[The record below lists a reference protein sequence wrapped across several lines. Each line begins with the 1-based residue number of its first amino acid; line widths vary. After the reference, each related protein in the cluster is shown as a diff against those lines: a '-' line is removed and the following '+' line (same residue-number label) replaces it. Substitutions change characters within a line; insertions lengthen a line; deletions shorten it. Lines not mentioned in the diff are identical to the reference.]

1 MKKFLSLALAL
12 VMTIGAFAQSQIA
25 AHRLDVAKETKKEF
39 KLNSRNLDPS
49 NLKKL
54 VPNETKAMSID
65 IDIVTIGA
73 LSVEA
78 TFTPNDEVAAYYY
91 FVTEASE
98 DNIINQYL
106 AIYEMFGMT
115 ATEAEIVM
123 MLAENIDAPAT
134 GVQTV
139 TLNGDYMTPGVENV
153 IYVVGVAADE
163 SVALFQETF
172 TAESLGGSGDAM
184 VTIDIPADS
193 VTAFSFY
200 ASLTPNDQTAYY
212 KYMLWDQSM
221 LTEAQWNNDSILAYL
236 STQSNVYAPISGT
249 IDGLEPNMTLAFYA
263 IAYNADGVASDLI
276 SQTVT
281 TSSLGGEGVA
291 EVTVTVSDVTAF
303 GAYISFVPND
313 QTAYYYYMIGSDAEL
328 AAENI
333 TFDGD
338 VQTYLETEDDK
349 VYTTLE
355 GSLDGLSMGT
365 TYKVYALAYNANDEI
380 ASIAPAATFTTLTAG
395 GTGLAEVAVD
405 IEVVD
410 GVATYETT
418 MNDQTA
424 YFYFAVYYGIEDYTD
439 EQVLQ
444 ILESNPDMIK
454 FEDQS
459 NYIDFATAEADL
471 YGIFIVP
478 LNANEEVGTT
488 VAIRFTADGV
498 LGLQDVNIPTLNV
511 YPNPAKTQ
519 VTVTSSSSIDRI
531 EVTNILGQK
540 VYENATVGANQT
552 TINVADLQNG
562 AYFVRVYSENCV
574 ITRKLIVK

>member
-1 MKKFLSLALAL
+1 MKKFLGFALAL
-12 VMTIGAFAQSQIA
+12 VMTIGAFAQSQIS

-65 IDIVTIGA
+65 IDIVTIEA
-73 LSVEA
+73 LSVEV

-91 FVTEASE
+91 LVADPSIVAE
-98 DNIINQYL
+98 YL
-106 AIYEMFGMT
+106 ALFEMFGMT
-115 ATEAEIVM
+115 ATEAEVVM
-123 MLAENIDAPAT
+123 MLAENADAPAT
-134 GVQTV
+134 GVQTI
-139 TLNGDYMTPGVENV
+139 TLNGDFMTPGAENV
-153 IYVVGVAADE
+153 VYAVGVAADE

-200 ASLTPNDQTAYY
+200 ASITPNDQTAYY
-212 KYMLWDQSM
+212 KYIIMDQSM
-221 LTEAQWNNDSILAYL
+221 LTEAQWNNDSIMAYL
-236 STQSNVYAPISGT
+236 STQSNVYTPLSGT

-263 IAYNADGVASDLI
+263 IAYNADGVASDLV
-276 SQTVT
+276 SQSVT
-281 TSSLGGEGVA
+281 TSSLGGEGTAAVA
-291 EVTVTVSDVTAF
+291 VTVSDVTAF
-303 GAYISFVPND
+303 SAYISFVPND
-313 QTAYYYYMIGSDAEL
+313 QTAYYYYMIASDEEL

-333 TFDGD
+333 TSDAD
-338 VQTYLETEDDK
+338 IQTYLEAEDDK

-355 GSLDGLSMGT
+355 GSLDGLAMGT

-444 ILESNPDMIK
+444 LLESNPDMIR

-471 YGIFIVP
+471 FGIFIVP

-488 VAIRFTADGV
+488 VAIRFTAEGV

-552 TINVADLQNG
+552 TVNVADLQNG

>member
-1 MKKFLSLALAL
+1 MKKFLGFALAL
-12 VMTIGAFAQSQIA
+12 VMTIGAFAQSQIS

-54 VPNETKAMSID
+54 VPNRTKAMSID
-65 IDIVTIGA
+65 IDIVTIEA
-73 LSVEA
+73 LSVEV

-91 FVTEASE
+91 LVADPSVVAE
-98 DNIINQYL
+98 YL
-106 AIYEMFGMT
+106 ALFEMLGMT
-115 ATEAEIVM
+115 ATEAEVVM
-123 MLAENIDAPAT
+123 MLAENADAPAT
-134 GVQTV
+134 GVQTL
-139 TLNGDYMTPGVENV
+139 TLSGDYMIPGAENV
-153 IYVVGVAADE
+153 VYAVGVAADE

-200 ASLTPNDQTAYY
+200 ASITPNEQTAYY
-212 KYMLWDQSM
+212 KYIIMDQSM
-221 LTEAQWNNDSILAYL
+221 LTEAQWNNDSIMAYL
-236 STQSNVYAPISGT
+236 STQSNVYTPLSGT

-263 IAYNADGVASDLI
+263 IAYNADGVASDLV
-276 SQTVT
+276 SQSVT
-281 TSSLGGEGVA
+281 TSSLGGEGTAAVA
-291 EVTVTVSDVTAF
+291 VTVSDVTAF
-303 GAYISFVPND
+303 SAYISFVPND
-313 QTAYYYYMIGSDAEL
+313 QTAYYYYMIASDEEL

-333 TFDGD
+333 TSDAD
-338 VQTYLETEDDK
+338 MQTYLEAEDYK
-349 VYTTLE
+349 VYTALE
-355 GSLDGLSMGT
+355 GSLDGLEMGT

-444 ILESNPDMIK
+444 LLESNPDMIK

-459 NYIDFATAEADL
+459 NYIDFATAESDL

-488 VAIRFTADGV
+488 VAIRFTAEGV

-519 VTVTSSSSIDRI
+519 VTVTASSSIDRI

>member
-1 MKKFLSLALAL
+1 MKKFLSFALAL
-12 VMTIGAFAQSQIA
+12 VMTIGAFAQSQIS

-49 NLKKL
+49 KIQKL

-65 IDIVTIGA
+65 IDIVTIEA
-73 LSVEA
+73 LSVEV

-91 FVTEASE
+91 LVTDPSIVAE
-98 DNIINQYL
+98 YL
-106 AIYEMFGMT
+106 ALFEMFGMT
-115 ATEAEIVM
+115 ATEAEVVM
-123 MLAENIDAPAT
+123 MLAENADAPAT

-139 TLNGDYMTPGVENV
+139 TLSGDYMIPGAENV
-153 IYVVGVAADE
+153 VYAVGVAADE

-200 ASLTPNDQTAYY
+200 ASITPNDQTAYY
-212 KYMLWDQSM
+212 KYIIMDQSM
-221 LTEAQWNNDSILAYL
+221 LTEAQWNNDSIMAYL
-236 STQSNVYAPISGT
+236 STQSNVYTPISGT
-249 IDGLEPNMTLAFYA
+249 IDELEPNMTLAFYA
-263 IAYNADGVASDLI
+263 IAYNADGVASDLV
-276 SQTVT
+276 SQSVT
-281 TSSLGGEGVA
+281 TSSLGGEGTAAVA
-291 EVTVTVSDVTAF
+291 VTVSDVTAF
-303 GAYISFVPND
+303 SAYISFVPND
-313 QTAYYYYMIGSDAEL
+313 QTAYYYYMIASDEEL

-333 TFDGD
+333 TSDAD
-338 VQTYLETEDDK
+338 MQTYLEAEDYK

-355 GSLDGLSMGT
+355 GSLDGLAMGT

-444 ILESNPDMIK
+444 LLESNPDMIK

-471 YGIFIVP
+471 FGIFIVP

-488 VAIRFTADGV
+488 VAIRFTAEGV

-552 TINVADLQNG
+552 TVNVADLQNG

>member
-49 NLKKL
+49 KIQKL

-65 IDIVTIGA
+65 IDIVTIEA
-73 LSVEA
+73 LSVEV

-91 FVTEASE
+91 LVTDPSIVAE
-98 DNIINQYL
+98 YL
-106 AIYEMFGMT
+106 ALFEMFGMT
-115 ATEAEIVM
+115 ATEAEVVM
-123 MLAENIDAPAT
+123 MLAENADAPAT

-139 TLNGDYMTPGVENV
+139 TLNGDYMTPGAENV
-153 IYVVGVAADE
+153 VYAVGVAADE

-200 ASLTPNDQTAYY
+200 ASITPNDQTAYY
-212 KYMLWDQSM
+212 KYIIMDQSM
-221 LTEAQWNNDSILAYL
+221 LTEAQWNNDSIMAYL
-236 STQSNVYAPISGT
+236 STQSNVYTPISGT
-249 IDGLEPNMTLAFYA
+249 IDELEPNMTLAFYA
-263 IAYNADGVASDLI
+263 IAYNADGVASDLV
-276 SQTVT
+276 SQSVT
-281 TSSLGGEGVA
+281 TSSLGGEGTAAVA
-291 EVTVTVSDVTAF
+291 VTVSDVTAF
-303 GAYISFVPND
+303 SAYISFVPND
-313 QTAYYYYMIGSDAEL
+313 QTAYYYYMIASDEEL

-333 TFDGD
+333 TSDAD
-338 VQTYLETEDDK
+338 MQTYLEAEDYK

-355 GSLDGLSMGT
+355 GSLDGLAMGT

-444 ILESNPDMIK
+444 LLESNPDMIK

-471 YGIFIVP
+471 FGIFIVP

-488 VAIRFTADGV
+488 VAIRFTAEGV

-519 VTVTSSSSIDRI
+519 VTVTLSSSIDRI

>member
-1 MKKFLSLALAL
+1 MKKFLSFALAL

-49 NLKKL
+49 KIQKL

-65 IDIVTIGA
+65 IDIVTIEA
-73 LSVEA
+73 LSVEV

-91 FVTEASE
+91 LVADPSIVAE
-98 DNIINQYL
+98 YL
-106 AIYEMFGMT
+106 ALFEMFGMT
-115 ATEAEIVM
+115 ATEAEVVM
-123 MLAENIDAPAT
+123 MLAENADAPAT
-134 GVQTV
+134 GVQTI
-139 TLNGDYMTPGVENV
+139 TLNGDFMTPGAENV
-153 IYVVGVAADE
+153 VYAVGVAADE

-200 ASLTPNDQTAYY
+200 ASITPNDQTAYY
-212 KYMLWDQSM
+212 KYIIMDQSM
-221 LTEAQWNNDSILAYL
+221 LTEAQWNNDSIMAYL
-236 STQSNVYAPISGT
+236 STQSNVYTPISGT
-249 IDGLEPNMTLAFYA
+249 IDELEPNMTLAFYA
-263 IAYNADGVASDLI
+263 IAYNADGVASDLV
-276 SQTVT
+276 SQSVT
-281 TSSLGGEGVA
+281 TSSLGGEGTAAVA
-291 EVTVTVSDVTAF
+291 VTVSDVTAF
-303 GAYISFVPND
+303 SAYISFVPND
-313 QTAYYYYMIGSDAEL
+313 QTAYYYYMIASDEEL

-333 TFDGD
+333 TSDAD
-338 VQTYLETEDDK
+338 MQTYLEAEDYK
-349 VYTTLE
+349 VYTALE
-355 GSLDGLSMGT
+355 GSLDGLEMGT
-365 TYKVYALAYNANDEI
+365 TYKVYALAYNANEEI

-444 ILESNPDMIK
+444 LLESNPDMIR

-471 YGIFIVP
+471 FGIFIVP

-488 VAIRFTADGV
+488 VAIRFTAEGV

>member
-1 MKKFLSLALAL
+1 MKKFLGFALAL
-12 VMTIGAFAQSQIA
+12 VMTIGAFAQSQIS

-49 NLKKL
+49 KIQKL

-65 IDIVTIGA
+65 IDIVTIEA
-73 LSVEA
+73 LSVEV

-91 FVTEASE
+91 LVTDPSIVAE
-98 DNIINQYL
+98 YL
-106 AIYEMFGMT
+106 ALFEMFGMT
-115 ATEAEIVM
+115 ATEAEVVM
-123 MLAENIDAPAT
+123 MLAENADAPAT

-139 TLNGDYMTPGVENV
+139 TLNGDYMTPGAENV
-153 IYVVGVAADE
+153 VYAVGVAADE

-200 ASLTPNDQTAYY
+200 ASITPNDQTAYY
-212 KYMLWDQSM
+212 KYIVLDQSM
-221 LTEAQWNNDSILAYL
+221 LTEAQWNNDSIMAYL
-236 STQSNVYAPISGT
+236 STQSNVYTPISGT

-276 SQTVT
+276 SQSVT
-281 TSSLGGEGVA
+281 TSSLGGEGTAAVA
-291 EVTVTVSDVTAF
+291 VTVSDVTAF
-303 GAYISFVPND
+303 SAYISFVPND
-313 QTAYYYYMIGSDAEL
+313 QTAYYYYMIASDEEL

-333 TFDGD
+333 TSDAD
-338 VQTYLETEDDK
+338 MQTYLEAEDYK
-349 VYTTLE
+349 VYTALE
-355 GSLDGLSMGT
+355 GSLDGLAMGT

-444 ILESNPDMIK
+444 LLESNPDMIK

-471 YGIFIVP
+471 FGIFIVP

-488 VAIRFTADGV
+488 VAIRFTAEGV

>member
-12 VMTIGAFAQSQIA
+12 VMTIGAFAQSQIS

-39 KLNSRNLDPS
+39 KLNSCNLDPS

-65 IDIVTIGA
+65 IDIVTIEA
-73 LSVEA
+73 LSVEV

-91 FVTEASE
+91 LVADPSIVAE
-98 DNIINQYL
+98 YL
-106 AIYEMFGMT
+106 ALFEMFGMT
-115 ATEAEIVM
+115 ATEAEVVM
-123 MLAENIDAPAT
+123 MLAENADAPAT
-134 GVQTV
+134 GVQTL
-139 TLNGDYMTPGVENV
+139 TLNGDFMTPGAENV
-153 IYVVGVAADE
+153 VYAVGVAADE

-200 ASLTPNDQTAYY
+200 ASITPNDQTAYY
-212 KYMLWDQSM
+212 KYIIMDQSM
-221 LTEAQWNNDSILAYL
+221 LTEAQWNNDSIMAYL
-236 STQSNVYAPISGT
+236 STQSNVYTPISGT
-249 IDGLEPNMTLAFYA
+249 IDELEPNMTLAFYA
-263 IAYNADGVASDLI
+263 IAYNADGVASDLV
-276 SQTVT
+276 SQSVT
-281 TSSLGGEGVA
+281 TSSLGGEGTAAVA
-291 EVTVTVSDVTAF
+291 VTVSDVTAF
-303 GAYISFVPND
+303 SAYISFVPND
-313 QTAYYYYMIGSDAEL
+313 QTAYYYYMIASDEEL

-333 TFDGD
+333 TSDAD
-338 VQTYLETEDDK
+338 MQTYLEAEDYK

-355 GSLDGLSMGT
+355 GSLDGLAMGT

-444 ILESNPDMIK
+444 LLESNPDMIR

-471 YGIFIVP
+471 FGIFIVP

-488 VAIRFTADGV
+488 VAIRFTAEGV

>member
-1 MKKFLSLALAL
+1 MKKFLSFALAL
-12 VMTIGAFAQSQIA
+12 VMTIGAFAQSQIS

-65 IDIVTIGA
+65 IDIVTIEA
-73 LSVEA
+73 LSVEV

-91 FVTEASE
+91 LVTDPSIVAE
-98 DNIINQYL
+98 YL
-106 AIYEMFGMT
+106 ALFEMFGMT
-115 ATEAEIVM
+115 ATEAEVVM
-123 MLAENIDAPAT
+123 MLAENADAPAT
-134 GVQTV
+134 GVQTI
-139 TLNGDYMTPGVENV
+139 TLNGDYMIPGAENV
-153 IYVVGVAADE
+153 VYAVGVAADE

-200 ASLTPNDQTAYY
+200 ASITPNDQTAYY
-212 KYMLWDQSM
+212 KYIVLDQSM
-221 LTEAQWNNDSILAYL
+221 LTEAQWNNDSIMAYL
-236 STQSNVYAPISGT
+236 STQSNVYTPLSGT

-263 IAYNADGVASDLI
+263 IAYNADGVASDLV
-276 SQTVT
+276 SQSVT
-281 TSSLGGEGVA
+281 TSSLGGEGTAAVA
-291 EVTVTVSDVTAF
+291 VTVSDVTAF
-303 GAYISFVPND
+303 SAYISFVPND
-313 QTAYYYYMIGSDAEL
+313 QTAYYYYMIASDEEL

-333 TFDGD
+333 TSDAD
-338 VQTYLETEDDK
+338 MQTYLEAEDYK

-355 GSLDGLSMGT
+355 GSLDGLAMGT

-444 ILESNPDMIK
+444 LLESNPDMIK

-471 YGIFIVP
+471 FGIFIVP

-488 VAIRFTADGV
+488 VAIRFTAEGV

-519 VTVTSSSSIDRI
+519 VTVTSSSSIDKI

-552 TINVADLQNG
+552 TVNVADLQNG

>member
-1 MKKFLSLALAL
+1 MKKFLSFALAL

-49 NLKKL
+49 KIQKL

-65 IDIVTIGA
+65 IDIVTIEA
-73 LSVEA
+73 LSVEV

-91 FVTEASE
+91 LVADPSIVAE
-98 DNIINQYL
+98 YL
-106 AIYEMFGMT
+106 ALFEMFGMT
-115 ATEAEIVM
+115 ATEAEVVM
-123 MLAENIDAPAT
+123 MLAENADAPAT
-134 GVQTV
+134 GVQTL
-139 TLNGDYMTPGVENV
+139 TLNGDFMTPGAENV
-153 IYVVGVAADE
+153 VYAVGVAADE

-200 ASLTPNDQTAYY
+200 ASITPNDQTAYY
-212 KYMLWDQSM
+212 KYIIMDQSM
-221 LTEAQWNNDSILAYL
+221 LTEAQWNNDSIMAYL
-236 STQSNVYAPISGT
+236 STQSNVYTPISGT

-263 IAYNADGVASDLI
+263 IAYNADGVASDLV
-276 SQTVT
+276 SQSVT
-281 TSSLGGEGVA
+281 TSSLGGEGTAAVA
-291 EVTVTVSDVTAF
+291 VTVSDVTAF
-303 GAYISFVPND
+303 SAYISFVPND
-313 QTAYYYYMIGSDAEL
+313 QTAYYYYMIASDEEL

-333 TFDGD
+333 TSDAD
-338 VQTYLETEDDK
+338 MQTYLEAEDYK

-355 GSLDGLSMGT
+355 GSLDGLAMGT

-444 ILESNPDMIK
+444 LLESNPDMIR

-471 YGIFIVP
+471 FGIFIVP

-488 VAIRFTADGV
+488 VAIRFTAEGV

>member
-200 ASLTPNDQTAYY
+200 ASITPNDQTAYY
-212 KYMLWDQSM
+212 KYIIMEQSM

-263 IAYNADGVASDLI
+263 IAYNADGVASDLV
-276 SQTVT
+276 SQSVT

-313 QTAYYYYMIGSDAEL
+313 QTAYYYYMIASDEEL

-333 TFDGD
+333 TSDAD

-488 VAIRFTADGV
+488 VAIRFTAEGV

-540 VYENATVGANQT
+540 VYEDATVGVNQT

>member
-91 FVTEASE
+91 LVADPSIVAE
-98 DNIINQYL
+98 YL
-106 AIYEMFGMT
+106 ALFEMFGMT
-115 ATEAEIVM
+115 ATEAEVVM
-123 MLAENIDAPAT
+123 MLAENADAPAT
-134 GVQTV
+134 GVQTL
-139 TLNGDYMTPGVENV
+139 TLSGDFMTPGAENV
-153 IYVVGVAADE
+153 VYAVGVAADE

-200 ASLTPNDQTAYY
+200 ASITPNDQTAYY
-212 KYMLWDQSM
+212 KYIVFEQSM

-249 IDGLEPNMTLAFYA
+249 IDGLEPNMTLVFYA

-313 QTAYYYYMIGSDAEL
+313 QTAYYYYMIASDEEL

-333 TFDGD
+333 TSDAD

-365 TYKVYALAYNANDEI
+365 TYKVYALAYNVNGEI
-380 ASIAPAATFTTLTAG
+380 NSIAPAATFTTLTAG

-439 EQVLQ
+439 EEVLQ

-488 VAIRFTADGV
+488 VAIRFTAEGV

>member
-1 MKKFLSLALAL
+1 MKKFLSFALAL

-49 NLKKL
+49 KIQKL

-65 IDIVTIGA
+65 IDIVTIEA
-73 LSVEA
+73 LSVEV

-91 FVTEASE
+91 LVTDPSIVAE
-98 DNIINQYL
+98 YL
-106 AIYEMFGMT
+106 ALFEMLGMT
-115 ATEAEIVM
+115 ATEAEVVM
-123 MLAENIDAPAT
+123 MLAENADAPAT

-139 TLNGDYMTPGVENV
+139 TLNGDFMTPGAENV
-153 IYVVGVAADE
+153 VYAVGVAADE

-212 KYMLWDQSM
+212 KYIVLDQSM
-221 LTEAQWNNDSILAYL
+221 LTEAQWNNDSIMAYL
-236 STQSNVYAPISGT
+236 STQSNVYTPISGT
-249 IDGLEPNMTLAFYA
+249 IDELEPNMTLAFYA
-263 IAYNADGVASDLI
+263 IAYNADGVASDLV
-276 SQTVT
+276 SQSVT
-281 TSSLGGEGVA
+281 TSSLGGEGTAAVA
-291 EVTVTVSDVTAF
+291 VTVSDVTAF
-303 GAYISFVPND
+303 SAYISFVPND
-313 QTAYYYYMIGSDAEL
+313 QTAYYYYMIASDEEL
-328 AAENI
+328 ASENI
-333 TFDGD
+333 TSDAD
-338 VQTYLETEDDK
+338 MQTYLEAEDYK
-349 VYTTLE
+349 VYTALE
-355 GSLDGLSMGT
+355 GSLDGLAMGT

-444 ILESNPDMIK
+444 LLESNPDMIR

-471 YGIFIVP
+471 FGIFIVP

-488 VAIRFTADGV
+488 VAIRFTAEGV

-574 ITRKLIVK
+574 MTRKLIVK

>member
-49 NLKKL
+49 KIQKL

-65 IDIVTIGA
+65 IDIVTIEA
-73 LSVEA
+73 LSVEV

-91 FVTEASE
+91 LVADPSIVAE
-98 DNIINQYL
+98 YL
-106 AIYEMFGMT
+106 ALFEMFGMT
-115 ATEAEIVM
+115 ATEAEVVM
-123 MLAENIDAPAT
+123 MLAENADAPAT
-134 GVQTV
+134 GVQTI
-139 TLNGDYMTPGVENV
+139 TLNGDFMTPGAENV
-153 IYVVGVAADE
+153 VYAVGVAADE

-200 ASLTPNDQTAYY
+200 ASITPNDQTAYY
-212 KYMLWDQSM
+212 KYIIMDQSM
-221 LTEAQWNNDSILAYL
+221 LTEAQWNNDSIMAYL
-236 STQSNVYAPISGT
+236 STQSNVYTPISGT
-249 IDGLEPNMTLAFYA
+249 IDELEPNMTLAFYA
-263 IAYNADGVASDLI
+263 IAYNADGVASDLV
-276 SQTVT
+276 SQSVT
-281 TSSLGGEGVA
+281 TSSLGGEGTAAVA
-291 EVTVTVSDVTAF
+291 VTVSDVTAF
-303 GAYISFVPND
+303 SAYISFVPND
-313 QTAYYYYMIGSDAEL
+313 QTAYYYYMIASDEEL

-333 TFDGD
+333 TSDAD
-338 VQTYLETEDDK
+338 MQTYLEAEDDK

-355 GSLDGLSMGT
+355 GSLDGLEMGT

-444 ILESNPDMIK
+444 LLESNPDMIR

-471 YGIFIVP
+471 FGIFIVP

-488 VAIRFTADGV
+488 VAIRFTAEGV

-552 TINVADLQNG
+552 TVNVADLQNG

>member
-200 ASLTPNDQTAYY
+200 ASITPNDQTAYY
-212 KYMLWDQSM
+212 KYIVFEQSM

-263 IAYNADGVASDLI
+263 IAYNADGVASDLV
-276 SQTVT
+276 SQSVT

-313 QTAYYYYMIGSDAEL
+313 QTAYYYYMIASDEEL

-333 TFDGD
+333 TSDAD

-365 TYKVYALAYNANDEI
+365 TYKVYALAYNVNGEI
-380 ASIAPAATFTTLTAG
+380 NSIAPAATFTTLTAG

-488 VAIRFTADGV
+488 VAIRFTAEGV

>member
-12 VMTIGAFAQSQIA
+12 VMTIGAFAQSQIS

-49 NLKKL
+49 KIQKL

-65 IDIVTIGA
+65 IDIVTIEA
-73 LSVEA
+73 LSVEV

-91 FVTEASE
+91 LVADPSIVAE
-98 DNIINQYL
+98 YL
-106 AIYEMFGMT
+106 ALFEMFGMT
-115 ATEAEIVM
+115 ATEAEVVM
-123 MLAENIDAPAT
+123 MLAENADAPAT
-134 GVQTV
+134 GVQTL
-139 TLNGDYMTPGVENV
+139 TLNGDFMTPGAENV
-153 IYVVGVAADE
+153 VYAVGVAADE

-200 ASLTPNDQTAYY
+200 ASITPNDQTAYY
-212 KYMLWDQSM
+212 KYIIMDQSM
-221 LTEAQWNNDSILAYL
+221 LTEAQWNNDSIMAYL
-236 STQSNVYAPISGT
+236 STQSNVYTPLSGT

-263 IAYNADGVASDLI
+263 IAYNADGVASDLV
-276 SQTVT
+276 SQSVT
-281 TSSLGGEGVA
+281 TSSLGGEGTAAVA
-291 EVTVTVSDVTAF
+291 VTVSDVTAF
-303 GAYISFVPND
+303 SAYISFVPND
-313 QTAYYYYMIGSDAEL
+313 QTAYYYYMIASDEEL

-333 TFDGD
+333 TSDAD
-338 VQTYLETEDDK
+338 MQTYLEAEDDK

-355 GSLDGLSMGT
+355 GSLDGLAMGT

-444 ILESNPDMIK
+444 LLESNPDMIR

-471 YGIFIVP
+471 FGIFIVP

-488 VAIRFTADGV
+488 VAIRFTAEGV

>member
-1 MKKFLSLALAL
+1 MKKFLGFALAL

-65 IDIVTIGA
+65 IDIVTIEA
-73 LSVEA
+73 LSVEV

-91 FVTEASE
+91 LVADPSIVAE
-98 DNIINQYL
+98 YL
-106 AIYEMFGMT
+106 ALFEMFGMT
-115 ATEAEIVM
+115 ATEAEVVM
-123 MLAENIDAPAT
+123 MLAENADAPAT
-134 GVQTV
+134 GVQTL
-139 TLNGDYMTPGVENV
+139 TLNGDYMTPGAENV
-153 IYVVGVAADE
+153 VYAVGVAADE

-200 ASLTPNDQTAYY
+200 ASITPNDQTAYY
-212 KYMLWDQSM
+212 KYIVLDQSM
-221 LTEAQWNNDSILAYL
+221 LTEAQWNNDSIMAYL
-236 STQSNVYAPISGT
+236 STQSSVYTPISGT

-263 IAYNADGVASDLI
+263 IAYNADGVASDLV
-276 SQTVT
+276 SQSVT
-281 TSSLGGEGVA
+281 TSSLGGEGTAAVA
-291 EVTVTVSDVTAF
+291 VTVSDVTAF
-303 GAYISFVPND
+303 SAYISFVPND
-313 QTAYYYYMIGSDAEL
+313 QTAYYYYMIASDEEL

-333 TFDGD
+333 TSDAD
-338 VQTYLETEDDK
+338 MQTYLEAEDYK

-355 GSLDGLSMGT
+355 GSLDGLAMGT

-380 ASIAPAATFTTLTAG
+380 ASIAPATTFTTLTAG

-444 ILESNPDMIK
+444 LLESNPDMIR

-471 YGIFIVP
+471 FGIFIVP

-488 VAIRFTADGV
+488 VAIRFTAEGV

>member
-1 MKKFLSLALAL
+1 MKKFLGFALAL
-12 VMTIGAFAQSQIA
+12 VMTIGAFAQSQIS

-49 NLKKL
+49 KIQKL

-65 IDIVTIGA
+65 IDIVTIEA
-73 LSVEA
+73 LSVEV

-91 FVTEASE
+91 LVADPSIVAE
-98 DNIINQYL
+98 YL
-106 AIYEMFGMT
+106 ALFEMFGMT
-115 ATEAEIVM
+115 ATEAEVVM
-123 MLAENIDAPAT
+123 MLAENADAPAT
-134 GVQTV
+134 GVQTL
-139 TLNGDYMTPGVENV
+139 TLNGDFMTPGAENV
-153 IYVVGVAADE
+153 VYAVGVAADE

-200 ASLTPNDQTAYY
+200 ASITPNDQTAYY
-212 KYMLWDQSM
+212 KYIVMDQSM
-221 LTEAQWNNDSILAYL
+221 LTEAQWNNDSIMAYL
-236 STQSNVYAPISGT
+236 STQSNVYTPLSGT

-263 IAYNADGVASDLI
+263 IAYNADGVASDLV
-276 SQTVT
+276 SQSVT
-281 TSSLGGEGVA
+281 TSSLGGEGTAAVA
-291 EVTVTVSDVTAF
+291 VTVSDVTAF
-303 GAYISFVPND
+303 SAYISFVPND
-313 QTAYYYYMIGSDAEL
+313 QTAYYYYMIASDEEL

-333 TFDGD
+333 TSDAD
-338 VQTYLETEDDK
+338 MQTYLEAEDYK
-349 VYTTLE
+349 VYTALE
-355 GSLDGLSMGT
+355 GSLDGLAMGT

-444 ILESNPDMIK
+444 LLESNPDMIR

-471 YGIFIVP
+471 FGIFIVP

-488 VAIRFTADGV
+488 VAIRFTAEGV

-552 TINVADLQNG
+552 TVNVADLQNG

>member
-1 MKKFLSLALAL
+1 MKKFLSFALAL
-12 VMTIGAFAQSQIA
+12 VMTIGAFAQSQIS

-49 NLKKL
+49 KIQKL

-65 IDIVTIGA
+65 IDIVTIEA
-73 LSVEA
+73 LSVEV

-91 FVTEASE
+91 LVTDPSIVAE
-98 DNIINQYL
+98 YL
-106 AIYEMFGMT
+106 ALFEMFGMT
-115 ATEAEIVM
+115 ATEAEVVM
-123 MLAENIDAPAT
+123 MLAENADAPAT

-139 TLNGDYMTPGVENV
+139 TLNGDYMTPGAENV
-153 IYVVGVAADE
+153 VYAVGVAADE

-200 ASLTPNDQTAYY
+200 ASITPNDQTAYY
-212 KYMLWDQSM
+212 KYIVLDQSM
-221 LTEAQWNNDSILAYL
+221 LTEAQWNNDSIMAYL
-236 STQSNVYAPISGT
+236 STQSNVYTPLSGT

-263 IAYNADGVASDLI
+263 IAYNADGVASDLV
-276 SQTVT
+276 SQSVT
-281 TSSLGGEGVA
+281 TSSLGGEGTAAVA
-291 EVTVTVSDVTAF
+291 VTVSDVTAF
-303 GAYISFVPND
+303 SAYISFVPND
-313 QTAYYYYMIGSDAEL
+313 QTAYYYYMIASDEEL

-333 TFDGD
+333 TSDAD
-338 VQTYLETEDDK
+338 MQTYLEAEDYK

-355 GSLDGLSMGT
+355 GSLDGLAMGT

-444 ILESNPDMIK
+444 LLESNPDMIK

-471 YGIFIVP
+471 FGIFIVP

-488 VAIRFTADGV
+488 VAIRFTAEGV

>member
-1 MKKFLSLALAL
+1 MKKFLSFALAL
-12 VMTIGAFAQSQIA
+12 VMTIGAFAQSQIS

-49 NLKKL
+49 KIQKL

-65 IDIVTIGA
+65 IDIVTIEA
-73 LSVEA
+73 LSVEV

-91 FVTEASE
+91 LVADPSIVAE
-98 DNIINQYL
+98 YL
-106 AIYEMFGMT
+106 ALFEMFGMT
-115 ATEAEIVM
+115 ATEAEVVM
-123 MLAENIDAPAT
+123 MLAENADAPAT
-134 GVQTV
+134 GVQTL
-139 TLNGDYMTPGVENV
+139 TLNGDYMTPGAENV
-153 IYVVGVAADE
+153 VYAVGVAADE

-200 ASLTPNDQTAYY
+200 ASITPNDQTAYY
-212 KYMLWDQSM
+212 KYIVLDQSM
-221 LTEAQWNNDSILAYL
+221 LTEAQWNNDSIMAYL
-236 STQSNVYAPISGT
+236 STQSNVYTPISGT

-263 IAYNADGVASDLI
+263 IAYNADGVASDLV
-276 SQTVT
+276 SQSVT
-281 TSSLGGEGVA
+281 TSSLGGEGTAAVA
-291 EVTVTVSDVTAF
+291 VTVSDVTAF
-303 GAYISFVPND
+303 SAYISFVPND
-313 QTAYYYYMIGSDAEL
+313 QTAYYYYMIASDEEL

-333 TFDGD
+333 TSDAD
-338 VQTYLETEDDK
+338 MQTYLEAEDYK
-349 VYTTLE
+349 VYTALE
-355 GSLDGLSMGT
+355 GSLDGLAMGT

-444 ILESNPDMIK
+444 LLESNPDMIR

-471 YGIFIVP
+471 FGIFIVP

-488 VAIRFTADGV
+488 VAIRFTAEGV

>member
-1 MKKFLSLALAL
+1 MKKFLGFALAL

-49 NLKKL
+49 KIQKL

-78 TFTPNDEVAAYYY
+78 TFTPNEEVAAYYY
-91 FVTEASE
+91 LVADPSIVAE
-98 DNIINQYL
+98 YL
-106 AIYEMFGMT
+106 ALFEMFGMT
-115 ATEAEIVM
+115 ATEAEVVM
-123 MLAENIDAPAT
+123 MLAENADAPAT
-134 GVQTV
+134 GVQTL
-139 TLNGDYMTPGVENV
+139 TLSGDFMTPGVENV
-153 IYVVGVAADE
+153 VYAVGVAADE

-200 ASLTPNDQTAYY
+200 ASITPNDQTAYY
-212 KYMLWDQSM
+212 KYIVFEQSM

-249 IDGLEPNMTLAFYA
+249 IDGLEPNMTLVFYA

-313 QTAYYYYMIGSDAEL
+313 QTAYYYYMIASDEEL

-333 TFDGD
+333 TSDAD

-439 EQVLQ
+439 EEVLQ

-488 VAIRFTADGV
+488 VAIRFTAEGV

-519 VTVTSSSSIDRI
+519 VTVTASSSIDRI

-540 VYENATVGANQT
+540 VYEDATVGVNQT

>member
-49 NLKKL
+49 KIQKL

-65 IDIVTIGA
+65 IDIVTIEA
-73 LSVEA
+73 LSVEV
-78 TFTPNDEVAAYYY
+78 TFTPNNEVAAYYY
-91 FVTEASE
+91 LVADPSIVAE
-98 DNIINQYL
+98 YL
-106 AIYEMFGMT
+106 ALFEMFGMT
-115 ATEAEIVM
+115 ATEAEVVM
-123 MLAENIDAPAT
+123 MLAENADAPAT
-134 GVQTV
+134 GVQTL
-139 TLNGDYMTPGVENV
+139 TLNGDFMTPGAENV
-153 IYVVGVAADE
+153 VYAVGVAADE

-200 ASLTPNDQTAYY
+200 ASITPNDQTAYY
-212 KYMLWDQSM
+212 KYIIMDQSM
-221 LTEAQWNNDSILAYL
+221 LTEAQWNNDSIMAYL
-236 STQSNVYAPISGT
+236 STQSNVYTPISGT
-249 IDGLEPNMTLAFYA
+249 IDELEPNMTLAFYA
-263 IAYNADGVASDLI
+263 IAYNADGVASDLV
-276 SQTVT
+276 SQSVT
-281 TSSLGGEGVA
+281 TSSLGGEGTAAVA
-291 EVTVTVSDVTAF
+291 VTVSDVTAF
-303 GAYISFVPND
+303 SAYISFVPND
-313 QTAYYYYMIGSDAEL
+313 QTAYYYYMIASDEEL

-333 TFDGD
+333 TSDAD
-338 VQTYLETEDDK
+338 MQTYLEAEDYK

-355 GSLDGLSMGT
+355 GSLDGLAMGT

-444 ILESNPDMIK
+444 LLESNPDMIK

-471 YGIFIVP
+471 FGIFIVP

-488 VAIRFTADGV
+488 VAIRFTAEGV

>member
-1 MKKFLSLALAL
+1 MKKFLSFALAL
-12 VMTIGAFAQSQIA
+12 VMTIGAFAQSQIS

-49 NLKKL
+49 KIQKL

-65 IDIVTIGA
+65 IDIVTIEA
-73 LSVEA
+73 LSVEV

-91 FVTEASE
+91 LVTDPSIVAE
-98 DNIINQYL
+98 YL
-106 AIYEMFGMT
+106 ALFEMFGMT
-115 ATEAEIVM
+115 ATEAEVVM
-123 MLAENIDAPAT
+123 MLAENADAPAT

-139 TLNGDYMTPGVENV
+139 TLNGDYMTPGAENV
-153 IYVVGVAADE
+153 VYAVGVAADE

-200 ASLTPNDQTAYY
+200 ASITPNDQTAYY
-212 KYMLWDQSM
+212 KYIVLDQSM
-221 LTEAQWNNDSILAYL
+221 LTEAQWNDDSIMAYL
-236 STQSNVYAPISGT
+236 STQSNVYTPISGT

-263 IAYNADGVASDLI
+263 IAYNADGVASDLV
-276 SQTVT
+276 SQSVT
-281 TSSLGGEGVA
+281 TSSLGGEGTAAVA
-291 EVTVTVSDVTAF
+291 VTVSDVTAF
-303 GAYISFVPND
+303 SAYISFVPND
-313 QTAYYYYMIGSDAEL
+313 QTAYYYYMIASDEEL

-333 TFDGD
+333 TSDAD
-338 VQTYLETEDDK
+338 MQTYLEAEDYK
-349 VYTTLE
+349 VYTALE
-355 GSLDGLSMGT
+355 GSLDGLAMGT

-444 ILESNPDMIK
+444 LLESNPDMIK

-471 YGIFIVP
+471 FGIFIVP

-488 VAIRFTADGV
+488 VAIRFTAEGV

>member
-1 MKKFLSLALAL
+1 MKKFLSFALAL
-12 VMTIGAFAQSQIA
+12 VMTIGAFAQSQIS

-49 NLKKL
+49 KIQKL

-65 IDIVTIGA
+65 IDIVTIEA
-73 LSVEA
+73 LSVEV

-91 FVTEASE
+91 LVTDPSIVAE
-98 DNIINQYL
+98 YL
-106 AIYEMFGMT
+106 ALFEMFGMT
-115 ATEAEIVM
+115 ATEAEVVM
-123 MLAENIDAPAT
+123 MLAENADAPAT

-139 TLNGDYMTPGVENV
+139 TLNGDYMIPGAENV
-153 IYVVGVAADE
+153 VYAVGVAADE

-200 ASLTPNDQTAYY
+200 ASITPNDQTAYY
-212 KYMLWDQSM
+212 KYIVLDQSM
-221 LTEAQWNNDSILAYL
+221 LTEAQWNDDSIMAYL
-236 STQSNVYAPISGT
+236 STQSNVYTPISGT
-249 IDGLEPNMTLAFYA
+249 IDELEPNMTLAFYA
-263 IAYNADGVASDLI
+263 IAYNADGVASDLV
-276 SQTVT
+276 SQSVT
-281 TSSLGGEGVA
+281 TSSLGGEGTAAVA
-291 EVTVTVSDVTAF
+291 VTVSDVTAF
-303 GAYISFVPND
+303 SAYISFVPND
-313 QTAYYYYMIGSDAEL
+313 QTAYYYYMIASDEEL

-333 TFDGD
+333 TSDAD
-338 VQTYLETEDDK
+338 MQTYLEAEDYK
-349 VYTTLE
+349 VYTALE
-355 GSLDGLSMGT
+355 GSLDGLAMGT

-471 YGIFIVP
+471 FGIFIVP

-488 VAIRFTADGV
+488 VAIRFTAEGV

>member
-1 MKKFLSLALAL
+1 MKKFLGFALAL

-49 NLKKL
+49 KIQKL

-65 IDIVTIGA
+65 IDIVTIEA
-73 LSVEA
+73 LSVEV

-91 FVTEASE
+91 LVADPSIVAE
-98 DNIINQYL
+98 YL
-106 AIYEMFGMT
+106 ALFEMFGMT
-115 ATEAEIVM
+115 ATEAEVVM
-123 MLAENIDAPAT
+123 MLAENADAPAT
-134 GVQTV
+134 GVQTL
-139 TLNGDYMTPGVENV
+139 TLNGDFMTPGAENV
-153 IYVVGVAADE
+153 VYAVGVAADE

-200 ASLTPNDQTAYY
+200 ASITPNDQTAYY
-212 KYMLWDQSM
+212 KYIIMDQSM
-221 LTEAQWNNDSILAYL
+221 LTEAQWNNDSIMAYL
-236 STQSNVYAPISGT
+236 STQSNVYTPISGT

-263 IAYNADGVASDLI
+263 IAYNADGVASDLV
-276 SQTVT
+276 SQSVT
-281 TSSLGGEGVA
+281 TSSLGGEGTAAVA
-291 EVTVTVSDVTAF
+291 VTVSDVTAF
-303 GAYISFVPND
+303 SAYISFVPND
-313 QTAYYYYMIGSDAEL
+313 QTAYYYYMIASDEEL

-333 TFDGD
+333 TSDAD
-338 VQTYLETEDDK
+338 MQTYLEAEDYK
-349 VYTTLE
+349 VYTALE
-355 GSLDGLSMGT
+355 GSLDGLAMGT

-444 ILESNPDMIK
+444 LLESNPDMIK

-471 YGIFIVP
+471 FGIFIVP

-488 VAIRFTADGV
+488 VAIRFTAEGV

>member
-1 MKKFLSLALAL
+1 MKKFLSFALAL
-12 VMTIGAFAQSQIA
+12 VMTIGAFAQSQIS
-25 AHRLDVAKETKKEF
+25 AHRFDVAKETKKEF

-49 NLKKL
+49 KIQKL

-65 IDIVTIGA
+65 IDIVTIEA
-73 LSVEA
+73 LSVEV

-91 FVTEASE
+91 LVTDPSIVAE
-98 DNIINQYL
+98 YL
-106 AIYEMFGMT
+106 ALFEMFGMT
-115 ATEAEIVM
+115 ATEAEVVM
-123 MLAENIDAPAT
+123 MLAENADAPAT

-139 TLNGDYMTPGVENV
+139 TLNGDYMIPGAENV
-153 IYVVGVAADE
+153 VYAVGVAADE

-200 ASLTPNDQTAYY
+200 ASITPNDQTAYY
-212 KYMLWDQSM
+212 KYIVLDQSM
-221 LTEAQWNNDSILAYL
+221 LTEAQWNNDSIMAYL
-236 STQSNVYAPISGT
+236 STQSSVYTPISGT

-263 IAYNADGVASDLI
+263 IAYNADGVASDLV
-276 SQTVT
+276 SQSVT
-281 TSSLGGEGVA
+281 TSSLGGEGTAAVA
-291 EVTVTVSDVTAF
+291 VTVSDVTAF
-303 GAYISFVPND
+303 SAYISFVPND
-313 QTAYYYYMIGSDAEL
+313 QTAYYYYMIASDEEL

-333 TFDGD
+333 TSDAD
-338 VQTYLETEDDK
+338 MQTYLEAEDYK
-349 VYTTLE
+349 VYTALE
-355 GSLDGLSMGT
+355 GSLDGLAMGT

-444 ILESNPDMIK
+444 LLESNPDMIK

-471 YGIFIVP
+471 FGIFIVP

-488 VAIRFTADGV
+488 VAIRFTAEGV

>member
-65 IDIVTIGA
+65 IDIVTIEA
-73 LSVEA
+73 LSVEV

-91 FVTEASE
+91 LVTDPSMVAE
-98 DNIINQYL
+98 YL
-106 AIYEMFGMT
+106 ALFEMFGMT
-115 ATEAEIVM
+115 ATEAEVVM
-123 MLAENIDAPAT
+123 MLAENADAPAT

-139 TLNGDYMTPGVENV
+139 TLNGDYMIPGAENV
-153 IYVVGVAADE
+153 VYAVGVAADE

-184 VTIDIPADS
+184 VRIDIPADS

-200 ASLTPNDQTAYY
+200 ASITPNDQTAYY
-212 KYMLWDQSM
+212 KYIVLDQSM
-221 LTEAQWNNDSILAYL
+221 LTEAQWNNDSIMAYL
-236 STQSNVYAPISGT
+236 STQSNVYTPISGT
-249 IDGLEPNMTLAFYA
+249 IDELEPNMTLAFYA
-263 IAYNADGVASDLI
+263 IAYNADGVASDLV
-276 SQTVT
+276 SQSVT
-281 TSSLGGEGVA
+281 TSSLGGEGTAAVA
-291 EVTVTVSDVTAF
+291 VTVSDVTAF
-303 GAYISFVPND
+303 SAYISFVPND
-313 QTAYYYYMIGSDAEL
+313 QTAYYYYMIASDEEL

-333 TFDGD
+333 TSDAD
-338 VQTYLETEDDK
+338 MQTYLEAEDYK
-349 VYTTLE
+349 VYTALE
-355 GSLDGLSMGT
+355 GSLDGLAMGT

-444 ILESNPDMIK
+444 LLESNPDMIK

-471 YGIFIVP
+471 FGIFIVP

-488 VAIRFTADGV
+488 VAIRFTAEGV

>member
-1 MKKFLSLALAL
+1 MKKFLGFALAL
-12 VMTIGAFAQSQIA
+12 VMTIGAFAQSQIS

-65 IDIVTIGA
+65 IDIVTIEA
-73 LSVEA
+73 LSVEV

-91 FVTEASE
+91 LVADPSIVAE
-98 DNIINQYL
+98 YL
-106 AIYEMFGMT
+106 ALFEMFGMT
-115 ATEAEIVM
+115 ATEAEVVM
-123 MLAENIDAPAT
+123 MLAENADAPAT
-134 GVQTV
+134 GVQTL
-139 TLNGDYMTPGVENV
+139 TLNGDYMTPGAENV
-153 IYVVGVAADE
+153 VYAVGVAADE

-200 ASLTPNDQTAYY
+200 ASITPNDQTAYY
-212 KYMLWDQSM
+212 KYIIMDQSM
-221 LTEAQWNNDSILAYL
+221 LTEAQWNNDSIMAYL
-236 STQSNVYAPISGT
+236 STQSNVYTPLSGT

-263 IAYNADGVASDLI
+263 IAYNADGVASDLV
-276 SQTVT
+276 SQSVT
-281 TSSLGGEGVA
+281 TSSLGGEGTAAVA
-291 EVTVTVSDVTAF
+291 VTVSDVTAF
-303 GAYISFVPND
+303 SAYISFVPND
-313 QTAYYYYMIGSDAEL
+313 QTAYYYYMIASDEEL

-333 TFDGD
+333 TSDAD
-338 VQTYLETEDDK
+338 IQTYLEAEDDK

-355 GSLDGLSMGT
+355 GSLDGLAMGT

-410 GVATYETT
+410 GVATYETA

-444 ILESNPDMIK
+444 ILESNPEMIK

-459 NYIDFATAEADL
+459 NYIDFATAESDL

-488 VAIRFTADGV
+488 VAIRFTAEGV

>member
-1 MKKFLSLALAL
+1 MKKFLSFALAL
-12 VMTIGAFAQSQIA
+12 VMTIGAFAQSQIS

-49 NLKKL
+49 KIQKL

-65 IDIVTIGA
+65 IDIVTIEA
-73 LSVEA
+73 LSVEV

-91 FVTEASE
+91 LVTDPSIVAE
-98 DNIINQYL
+98 YL
-106 AIYEMFGMT
+106 ALFEMFGMT
-115 ATEAEIVM
+115 ATEAEVVM
-123 MLAENIDAPAT
+123 MLAENADAPAT

-139 TLNGDYMTPGVENV
+139 TLNGDYMTPGAENV
-153 IYVVGVAADE
+153 VYAVGVAADE

-200 ASLTPNDQTAYY
+200 ASITPNDQTAYY
-212 KYMLWDQSM
+212 KYIVLDQSM
-221 LTEAQWNNDSILAYL
+221 LTEAQWNNDSIMAYL
-236 STQSNVYAPISGT
+236 STQSNVYTPISGT

-263 IAYNADGVASDLI
+263 IAYNADGVASDLV
-276 SQTVT
+276 SQSVT
-281 TSSLGGEGVA
+281 TSSLGGEGTAVVA
-291 EVTVTVSDVTAF
+291 VTVSDVTAF
-303 GAYISFVPND
+303 SAYISFVPND
-313 QTAYYYYMIGSDAEL
+313 QTAYYYYMIASDEEL

-333 TFDGD
+333 TSDAD
-338 VQTYLETEDDK
+338 MQTYLEAEDYK

-355 GSLDGLSMGT
+355 GSLDGLAMGT

-380 ASIAPAATFTTLTAG
+380 ASIAPATTFTTLTAG

-444 ILESNPDMIK
+444 LLESNPDMIR

-471 YGIFIVP
+471 FGIFIVP

-488 VAIRFTADGV
+488 VAIRFTAEGV

>member
-1 MKKFLSLALAL
+1 MKKFLSFALAL

-78 TFTPNDEVAAYYY
+78 TFTPNEEVAVYYY
-91 FVTEASE
+91 LVADPSIVAE
-98 DNIINQYL
+98 YL
-106 AIYEMFGMT
+106 AIFEMFGMT
-115 ATEAEIVM
+115 ATEADVVM
-123 MLAENIDAPAT
+123 MLAENYDAPAT

-212 KYMLWDQSM
+212 KYIVLDQSM

-236 STQSNVYAPISGT
+236 STQSNVYTPISGT
-249 IDGLEPNMTLAFYA
+249 ISDLEPNMTLAFYA

-313 QTAYYYYMIGSDAEL
+313 QTAYYYYMIASDEEL

-333 TFDGD
+333 TSDAD
-338 VQTYLETEDDK
+338 VQTYLETEDYK
-349 VYTTLE
+349 VYTALE

-365 TYKVYALAYNANDEI
+365 TYKVYALAYNVNGEI
-380 ASIAPAATFTTLTAG
+380 NSIAPAATFTTLTAG

-424 YFYFAVYYGIEDYTD
+424 YFYFAVYYGIENYTD
-439 EQVLQ
+439 EEVLQ

-478 LNANEEVGTT
+478 LNANEEIGTT
-488 VAIRFTADGV
+488 VAIRFTANGL

-511 YPNPAKTQ
+511 YPNPANSQ
-519 VTVTSSSSIDRI
+519 VTVTASSSIDRI
-531 EVTNILGQK
+531 EVSNILGQK
-540 VYENATVGANQT
+540 VYENATVGSNQV

-562 AYFVRVYSENCV
+562 AYFVRVYSDNCMM
-574 ITRKLIVK
+574 TRKLIVK

>member
-1 MKKFLSLALAL
+1 MKKFLSFALAL

-39 KLNSRNLDPS
+39 KLNSRNLDTS
-49 NLKKL
+49 KIQKL

-65 IDIVTIGA
+65 IDIVTIEA
-73 LSVEA
+73 LSVEV

-91 FVTEASE
+91 LVTDPSIVAE
-98 DNIINQYL
+98 YL
-106 AIYEMFGMT
+106 ALFEMFGMT
-115 ATEAEIVM
+115 ATEAEVVM
-123 MLAENIDAPAT
+123 MLAENADAPAT

-139 TLNGDYMTPGVENV
+139 TLNGDYMTPGAENV
-153 IYVVGVAADE
+153 VYAVGVAADE

-200 ASLTPNDQTAYY
+200 ASITPNDQTAYY
-212 KYMLWDQSM
+212 KYIVMDQSM
-221 LTEAQWNNDSILAYL
+221 LTEAQWNNDSIMAYL
-236 STQSNVYAPISGT
+236 STQSNVYTPLSGT

-263 IAYNADGVASDLI
+263 IAYNADGVASDLV
-276 SQTVT
+276 SQSVT
-281 TSSLGGEGVA
+281 TSSLGGEGTAAVA
-291 EVTVTVSDVTAF
+291 VTVSDVTAF
-303 GAYISFVPND
+303 SAYISFVPND
-313 QTAYYYYMIGSDAEL
+313 QTAYYYYMIASDEEL

-333 TFDGD
+333 TSDAD
-338 VQTYLETEDDK
+338 MQTYLEAEDYK

-355 GSLDGLSMGT
+355 GSLDGLAMGT

-405 IEVVD
+405 LEVVD

-444 ILESNPDMIK
+444 LLESNPDMIR

-471 YGIFIVP
+471 FGIFIVP

-488 VAIRFTADGV
+488 VAIRFTAEGV

-519 VTVTSSSSIDRI
+519 VSVTSSSSIDRI

>member
-1 MKKFLSLALAL
+1 MKKFLGFALAL
-12 VMTIGAFAQSQIA
+12 VMTIGAFAQSQIS

-65 IDIVTIGA
+65 IDIVTIEA
-73 LSVEA
+73 LSVEV

-91 FVTEASE
+91 LVTDPSIVAE
-98 DNIINQYL
+98 YL
-106 AIYEMFGMT
+106 ALFEMFGMT
-115 ATEAEIVM
+115 ATEAEVVM
-123 MLAENIDAPAT
+123 MLAENADAPAT

-139 TLNGDYMTPGVENV
+139 TLNGDYMIPGAENV
-153 IYVVGVAADE
+153 VYAVGVAADE

-200 ASLTPNDQTAYY
+200 ASITPNDQTAYY
-212 KYMLWDQSM
+212 KYIIMDQSM
-221 LTEAQWNNDSILAYL
+221 LTEAQWNNDSIMAYL
-236 STQSNVYAPISGT
+236 STQSNVYTPISGT
-249 IDGLEPNMTLAFYA
+249 IDELEPNMTLAFYA
-263 IAYNADGVASDLI
+263 IAYNADGVASDLV
-276 SQTVT
+276 SQSVT
-281 TSSLGGEGVA
+281 TSSLGGEGTA
-291 EVTVTVSDVTAF
+291 AVTVTVSDVTAF
-303 GAYISFVPND
+303 SAYISFVPND
-313 QTAYYYYMIGSDAEL
+313 QTAYYYYMIASDEEL

-333 TFDGD
+333 TSDAD
-338 VQTYLETEDDK
+338 MQTYLEAEDYK
-349 VYTTLE
+349 VYTALE
-355 GSLDGLSMGT
+355 GSLDGLAMGT

-444 ILESNPDMIK
+444 LLESNPDMIR

-471 YGIFIVP
+471 FGIFIVP

-488 VAIRFTADGV
+488 VAIRFTAEGV

>member
-1 MKKFLSLALAL
+1 MKKFLGFALAL

-49 NLKKL
+49 NLKKF

-65 IDIVTIGA
+65 IDIVTIEA

-78 TFTPNDEVAAYYY
+78 TFTPNDEVAVYYY
-91 FVTEASE
+91 LVADPSIVAE
-98 DNIINQYL
+98 YL
-106 AIYEMFGMT
+106 AIFEMFGMT
-115 ATEAEIVM
+115 ATEADVVM
-123 MLAENIDAPAT
+123 MLAENYDAPAT

-212 KYMLWDQSM
+212 KYMIMEQSM

-236 STQSNVYAPISGT
+236 STQSNVYTPISGT
-249 IDGLEPNMTLAFYA
+249 ISDLEPNMTLAVYA
-263 IAYNADGVASDLI
+263 IAYNADGVASDLV

-313 QTAYYYYMIGSDAEL
+313 QTAYYYYMIASDEEL

-333 TFDGD
+333 TSDAD
-338 VQTYLETEDDK
+338 VQTYLETEDYK
-349 VYTTLE
+349 VYTALE

-365 TYKVYALAYNANDEI
+365 TYKVYALAYNVNGEI
-380 ASIAPAATFTTLTAG
+380 NSIAPAATFTTLTAG

-424 YFYFAVYYGIEDYTD
+424 YFYFAVYYGIENYTD
-439 EQVLQ
+439 EEVLQ

-459 NYIDFATAEADL
+459 NYIDFATAESDL
-471 YGIFIVP
+471 YGLFIVP
-478 LNANEEVGTT
+478 LNANEEIGTT
-488 VAIRFTADGV
+488 VAIRFTAEGV

-519 VTVTSSSSIDRI
+519 VTVTASSSIDRI

-540 VYENATVGANQT
+540 VYEDATVGVNQT

>member
-1 MKKFLSLALAL
+1 MKKFLSFALAL
-12 VMTIGAFAQSQIA
+12 VMTIGAFAQSQIS

-65 IDIVTIGA
+65 IDIVTIEA
-73 LSVEA
+73 LSVEV

-91 FVTEASE
+91 LVTDPSIVAE
-98 DNIINQYL
+98 YL
-106 AIYEMFGMT
+106 ALFEMFGMT
-115 ATEAEIVM
+115 ATEAEVVM
-123 MLAENIDAPAT
+123 MLAENADAPAT

-139 TLNGDYMTPGVENV
+139 TLNGDFMTPGVENV
-153 IYVVGVAADE
+153 VYAVGVAADE

-200 ASLTPNDQTAYY
+200 ASITPNDQTAYY
-212 KYMLWDQSM
+212 KYIIMDQSM
-221 LTEAQWNNDSILAYL
+221 LTEAQWNNDSIMAYL
-236 STQSNVYAPISGT
+236 STQSNVYTPISGT

-263 IAYNADGVASDLI
+263 IAYNADGVASDLV
-276 SQTVT
+276 SQSVT
-281 TSSLGGEGVA
+281 TSSLGGEGTAAVA
-291 EVTVTVSDVTAF
+291 VTVSDVTAF
-303 GAYISFVPND
+303 SAYISFVPND
-313 QTAYYYYMIGSDAEL
+313 QTAYYYYMIASDEEL

-333 TFDGD
+333 TSDAD
-338 VQTYLETEDDK
+338 IQTYLEAEDDK

-355 GSLDGLSMGT
+355 GYLDGLEMGT

-444 ILESNPDMIK
+444 LLESNPDMIK

-471 YGIFIVP
+471 FGIFIVP

-488 VAIRFTADGV
+488 VAIRFTAEGV

-552 TINVADLQNG
+552 TVNVADLQNG

>member
-12 VMTIGAFAQSQIA
+12 VMTIGAFAQSQIS

-49 NLKKL
+49 KIQKL

-65 IDIVTIGA
+65 IDIVTIEA
-73 LSVEA
+73 LSVEV

-91 FVTEASE
+91 LVTDPSIVAE
-98 DNIINQYL
+98 YL
-106 AIYEMFGMT
+106 ALFEMFGMT
-115 ATEAEIVM
+115 ATEAEVVM
-123 MLAENIDAPAT
+123 MLAENADAPAT
-134 GVQTV
+134 GVQTL
-139 TLNGDYMTPGVENV
+139 TLNGDFMTPGAENV
-153 IYVVGVAADE
+153 VYAVGVAADE

-200 ASLTPNDQTAYY
+200 ASITPNDQTAYY
-212 KYMLWDQSM
+212 KYIIMDQSM
-221 LTEAQWNNDSILAYL
+221 LTEAQWNNDSIMAYL
-236 STQSNVYAPISGT
+236 STQSNVYTPISGT

-263 IAYNADGVASDLI
+263 IAYNADGVASDLV
-276 SQTVT
+276 SQSVT
-281 TSSLGGEGVA
+281 TSSLGGEGTAAVA
-291 EVTVTVSDVTAF
+291 VTVSDVTAF
-303 GAYISFVPND
+303 SAYISFVPND
-313 QTAYYYYMIGSDAEL
+313 QTAYYYYMIASDEEL
-328 AAENI
+328 AAEGI
-333 TFDGD
+333 TSDAD
-338 VQTYLETEDDK
+338 IQTYLEAEDDK
-349 VYTTLE
+349 VYTALE
-355 GSLDGLSMGT
+355 GSLDGLAMGT

-459 NYIDFATAEADL
+459 NYIDFATAESDL

-488 VAIRFTADGV
+488 VAIRFTAEGV

>member
-12 VMTIGAFAQSQIA
+12 VMTIGAFAQSQIS

-65 IDIVTIGA
+65 IDIVTIEA
-73 LSVEA
+73 LSVEV

-91 FVTEASE
+91 LVTDPSIVAE
-98 DNIINQYL
+98 YL
-106 AIYEMFGMT
+106 ALFEMLGMT
-115 ATEAEIVM
+115 ATEAEVVM
-123 MLAENIDAPAT
+123 MLAENADAPAT

-139 TLNGDYMTPGVENV
+139 TLNGDFMTPGAENV
-153 IYVVGVAADE
+153 VYAVGVAADE

-200 ASLTPNDQTAYY
+200 ASITPNDQTAYY
-212 KYMLWDQSM
+212 KYIIMDQSM
-221 LTEAQWNNDSILAYL
+221 LTEAQWNNDSIMAYL
-236 STQSNVYAPISGT
+236 STQSNVYTPISGT

-263 IAYNADGVASDLI
+263 IAYNADGVASDLV
-276 SQTVT
+276 SQSVT
-281 TSSLGGEGVA
+281 TSSLGGEGTAAVA
-291 EVTVTVSDVTAF
+291 VTVSDVTAF
-303 GAYISFVPND
+303 SAYISFVPND
-313 QTAYYYYMIGSDAEL
+313 QTAYYYYMIASDEEL

-333 TFDGD
+333 TSDAD
-338 VQTYLETEDDK
+338 MQTYLEAEDYK
-349 VYTTLE
+349 VYTALE
-355 GSLDGLSMGT
+355 GSLDGLAMGT

-444 ILESNPDMIK
+444 LLESNPDMIK

-471 YGIFIVP
+471 FGIFIVP

-488 VAIRFTADGV
+488 VAIRFTAEGV

>member
-200 ASLTPNDQTAYY
+200 ASITPNDQTAYY
-212 KYMLWDQSM
+212 KYIVFEQSM

-249 IDGLEPNMTLAFYA
+249 ISDLEPNMTLVFYA

-303 GAYISFVPND
+303 SAYISFVPND
-313 QTAYYYYMIGSDAEL
+313 QTAYYYYMIASDEEL

-333 TFDGD
+333 TSDAD
-338 VQTYLETEDDK
+338 VQTYLEAEDDK

-355 GSLDGLSMGT
+355 GSLEGLSMGT
-365 TYKVYALAYNANDEI
+365 TYKVYALAYNVNGEI
-380 ASIAPAATFTTLTAG
+380 NSIAPAATFTTLTAG

-459 NYIDFATAEADL
+459 NYIDFATAESDL
-471 YGIFIVP
+471 YGLFIVP

-488 VAIRFTADGV
+488 VAIRFTAEGV

-519 VTVTSSSSIDRI
+519 VTVTASSSIDRI

-540 VYENATVGANQT
+540 VYEDATVGVNQT

>member
-1 MKKFLSLALAL
+1 MKKFLSFALAL
-12 VMTIGAFAQSQIA
+12 VMTIGAFAQSQIS

-49 NLKKL
+49 KIQKL

-65 IDIVTIGA
+65 IDIVTIEA
-73 LSVEA
+73 LSVEV

-91 FVTEASE
+91 LVADPSIVAE
-98 DNIINQYL
+98 YL
-106 AIYEMFGMT
+106 ALFEMLGMT
-115 ATEAEIVM
+115 ATEAEVVM
-123 MLAENIDAPAT
+123 MLAENADAPAT
-134 GVQTV
+134 GVQTL
-139 TLNGDYMTPGVENV
+139 TLNGDYMTPGAENV
-153 IYVVGVAADE
+153 VYAVGVAADE

-200 ASLTPNDQTAYY
+200 ASITPNDQTAYY
-212 KYMLWDQSM
+212 KYIIMDQSM
-221 LTEAQWNNDSILAYL
+221 LTEAQWNNDSIMAYL
-236 STQSNVYAPISGT
+236 STQSNVYTPISGT

-263 IAYNADGVASDLI
+263 IAYNADGVASDLV
-276 SQTVT
+276 SQSVT
-281 TSSLGGEGVA
+281 TSSLGGEGTAAVA
-291 EVTVTVSDVTAF
+291 VTVSDVTAF
-303 GAYISFVPND
+303 SAYISFVPND
-313 QTAYYYYMIGSDAEL
+313 QTAYYYYMIASDEEL

-333 TFDGD
+333 TSDAD
-338 VQTYLETEDDK
+338 MQTYLEAEDYK

-355 GSLDGLSMGT
+355 GSLDGLAMGT

-459 NYIDFATAEADL
+459 NYIDFATAESDL

-488 VAIRFTADGV
+488 VAIRFTAEGV

>member
-1 MKKFLSLALAL
+1 MKKFLGFALAL
-12 VMTIGAFAQSQIA
+12 VMTIGAFAQSQIS

-65 IDIVTIGA
+65 IDIVTIEA
-73 LSVEA
+73 LSVEV

-91 FVTEASE
+91 LVADPSIVAE
-98 DNIINQYL
+98 YL
-106 AIYEMFGMT
+106 ALFEMFGMT
-115 ATEAEIVM
+115 ATEAEVVM
-123 MLAENIDAPAT
+123 MLAENADAPAT
-134 GVQTV
+134 GVQTI
-139 TLNGDYMTPGVENV
+139 TLNGDFMTPGAENV
-153 IYVVGVAADE
+153 VYAVGVAADE

-200 ASLTPNDQTAYY
+200 ASITPNDQTAYY
-212 KYMLWDQSM
+212 KYIIMDQSM
-221 LTEAQWNNDSILAYL
+221 LTEAQWNNDSIMAYL
-236 STQSNVYAPISGT
+236 STQSNVYTPLSGT

-263 IAYNADGVASDLI
+263 IAYNADGVASDLV
-276 SQTVT
+276 SQSVT
-281 TSSLGGEGVA
+281 TSSLGGEGTAAVA
-291 EVTVTVSDVTAF
+291 VTVSDVTAF
-303 GAYISFVPND
+303 SAYISFVPND
-313 QTAYYYYMIGSDAEL
+313 QTAYYYYMIASDEEL

-333 TFDGD
+333 TSDAD
-338 VQTYLETEDDK
+338 IQTYLEAEDDK

-355 GSLDGLSMGT
+355 GSLDGLAMGT

-444 ILESNPDMIK
+444 LLESNPDMIR

-471 YGIFIVP
+471 FGIFIVP

-488 VAIRFTADGV
+488 VAIRFTAEGV

>member
-1 MKKFLSLALAL
+1 MKKFLSFALAL

-65 IDIVTIGA
+65 IDIVTIEA
-73 LSVEA
+73 LSVEV

-91 FVTEASE
+91 LVTDPSIVAE
-98 DNIINQYL
+98 YL
-106 AIYEMFGMT
+106 ALFEMFGMT
-115 ATEAEIVM
+115 ATEAEVVM
-123 MLAENIDAPAT
+123 MLAENADAPAT

-139 TLNGDYMTPGVENV
+139 TLNGDYMIPGAENV
-153 IYVVGVAADE
+153 VYAVGVAADE

-200 ASLTPNDQTAYY
+200 ASITPNDQTAYY
-212 KYMLWDQSM
+212 KYIVMDQSM
-221 LTEAQWNNDSILAYL
+221 LTEAQWNNDSIMAYL
-236 STQSNVYAPISGT
+236 STQSNVYTPLSGT

-263 IAYNADGVASDLI
+263 IAYNADGVASDLV
-276 SQTVT
+276 SQSVT
-281 TSSLGGEGVA
+281 TSSLGGEGTAAVA
-291 EVTVTVSDVTAF
+291 VTVSDVTAF
-303 GAYISFVPND
+303 SAYISFVPND
-313 QTAYYYYMIGSDAEL
+313 QTAYYYYMIASDEEL

-333 TFDGD
+333 TSDAD
-338 VQTYLETEDDK
+338 MQTYLEAEDYK

-355 GSLDGLSMGT
+355 GSLDGLAMGT

-444 ILESNPDMIK
+444 LLESNPDMIK

-459 NYIDFATAEADL
+459 NYIDFATAESDL

-488 VAIRFTADGV
+488 VAIRFTAEGV

-519 VTVTSSSSIDRI
+519 VTVTASSSIDRI

>member
-1 MKKFLSLALAL
+1 MKKFLSFALAL
-12 VMTIGAFAQSQIA
+12 VMTIGAFAQSQIS

-49 NLKKL
+49 KIQKL

-65 IDIVTIGA
+65 IDIVTIEA
-73 LSVEA
+73 LSVEV

-91 FVTEASE
+91 LVTDPSIVAE
-98 DNIINQYL
+98 YL
-106 AIYEMFGMT
+106 ALFEMFGMT
-115 ATEAEIVM
+115 ATEAEVVM
-123 MLAENIDAPAT
+123 MLAENADAPAT

-139 TLNGDYMTPGVENV
+139 TLNGDYMIPGAENV
-153 IYVVGVAADE
+153 VYAVGVAADE

-200 ASLTPNDQTAYY
+200 ASITPNDQTAYY
-212 KYMLWDQSM
+212 KYIIMDQSM
-221 LTEAQWNNDSILAYL
+221 LTEAQWNNDSIMAYL
-236 STQSNVYAPISGT
+236 STQSNVYTPISGT

-263 IAYNADGVASDLI
+263 IAYNADGVASDLV
-276 SQTVT
+276 SQSVT
-281 TSSLGGEGVA
+281 TSSLGGEGTAAVA
-291 EVTVTVSDVTAF
+291 VTVSDVTAF
-303 GAYISFVPND
+303 SAYISFVPND
-313 QTAYYYYMIGSDAEL
+313 QTAYYYYMIASDEEL

-333 TFDGD
+333 TSDAD
-338 VQTYLETEDDK
+338 IQTYLEAEDDK

-355 GSLDGLSMGT
+355 GSLDGLAMGT

-471 YGIFIVP
+471 FGIFIVP

-488 VAIRFTADGV
+488 VAIRFTAEGV